1 MRRIDTFF
9 VLTAAACLIGG
20 VGMGIFMGIAHD
32 FQFAPVHAHLNLLGW
47 ASLALFGLVY
57 KAWPALAQSRL
68 ALAHFA
74 LSAPSALVF
83 PAGIYLSIAHQSP
96 ALAIGASLLWLAGA
110 LAFFANLLRVFVFAA
125 VPVRAPE
132 AREAMA

>member
-1 MRRIDTFF
+1 MRHVDTSFI
-9 VLTAAACLIGG
+9 LTATACLIGG
-20 VGMGIFMGIAHD
+20 VSMGIFMGIAHD

-47 ASLALFGLVY
+47 TSLALFGLVY
-57 KAWPALAQSRL
+57 KAWPALAHSRI

-74 LSAPSALVF
+74 VSVPSALVF
-83 PAGIYLSIAHQSP
+83 PVGIYLSIAHQSP
-96 ALAIGASLLWLAGA
+96 GLAIGASLLWLMGV
-110 LAFFANLLRVFVFAA
+110 LLFFANLLRVFVFAA